1 MFRCVASNIRLTPL
15 CKKQPHLLLR
25 TKLNGLQQSSFRR
38 SFTSSQ
44 LYRRQ
49 AQEEL
54 KGQATTTT
62 AAAAA
67 AKKKTDMSEIK
78 KLFRLAKPE
87 AKSIA
92 GMLRDMASCIRVHMI
107 DNPYEI

>member
-49 AQEEL
+49 AQDEL

-62 AAAAA
+62 TTTAA

-92 GMLRDMASCIRVHMI
+92 GM
-107 DNPYEI
+107 

>member
-25 TKLNGLQQSSFRR
+25 SKLNGLQQSSFRR

-49 AQEEL
+49 AQDEL
-54 KGQATTTT
+54 KGQATTT
-62 AAAAA
+62 AAAA

-92 GMLRDMASCIRVHMI
+92 GM
-107 DNPYEI
+107 